1 MWHALKAELT
11 YSRPWLLGALGI
23 AAGVMILLTLI
34 FLAVGDDGPER
45 HTVTGLRAMFLVMA
59 PIIVS
64 YIVQGYRAEERRALL
79 LLAGDLT
86 PRQIAGATVL
96 LPVLLLGIGVLGAGL
111 VLCAEYLITGP
122 LPAEALNL
130 IGSVG
135 GQMFTYGMLAL
146 LIQEA
151 VAAYRQQRRRATAA
165 CWAGFALAVLF
176 LGTLHV
182 TLAQELLTWGHV
194 FLGHLIVAVV
204 AMAAT
209 VALYAGRTDFTR

>member
-23 AAGVMILLTLI
+23 AAGVTILLTFV
-34 FLAVGDDGPER
+34 FLAIGDGPER
-45 HTVTGLRAMFLVMA
+45 HTVAGLRAMFLLMA

-64 YIVQGYRAEERRALL
+64 YIVQGLRAEERRALL

-86 PRQIAGATVL
+86 PRQIAGTIVL
-96 LPVLLLGIGVLGAGL
+96 LPIILLGIGVLGAGL
-111 VLCAEYLITGP
+111 VLGADYLITGP
-122 LPAEALNL
+122 FPVEALNL
-130 IGSVG
+130 VGSVG
-135 GQMFTYGMLAL
+135 SQMFTYGMLAL

-165 CWAGFALAVLF
+165 CWAGFALAALF
-176 LGTLHV
+176 LAALYV

-194 FLGHLIVAVV
+194 FLGHLIVAVA

-209 VALYAGRTDFTR
+209 VVLYAGRTDFTR

>member
-23 AAGVMILLTLI
+23 AAGVMILLTFI
-34 FLAVGDDGPER
+34 FYFAGDDGPEG
-45 HTVTGLRAMFLVMA
+45 HTAAGLRAMFLVMA
-59 PIIVS
+59 PLIVS
-64 YIVQGYRAEERRALL
+64 YIVQGYRSEERRALL

-86 PRQIAGATVL
+86 PRQIAGTIVL
-96 LPVLLLGIGVLGAGL
+96 LPVILFGIGLLGAGL
-111 VLCAEYLITGP
+111 VIGAEVLITGR
-122 LPAEALNL
+122 LPVEALNL
-130 IGSVG
+130 VGSVG

-165 CWAGFALAVLF
+165 CWAGFALAALF
-176 LGTLHV
+176 LAALLV
-182 TLAQELLTWGHV
+182 TQAQELLTWGHV
-194 FLGHLIVAVV
+194 FLGHLMVAVA